1 MRIAHISDLHL
12 GKTLHGFS
20 LLDDQDFI
28 LKQIV
33 QILKEILFLSR
44 LFKS

>member
-33 QILKEILFLSR
+33 QILKEKEAADLW
-44 LFKS
+44 